1 MNRSPH
7 PATDPSTNDVEAI
20 ERRARR
26 RRHLTGAAVLFG
38 SLLVI
43 LVAAA
48 IAWSWQSRLPDP
60 IASHWGVG
68 GKPDGFSSVG
78 GAIGLLLGLGGGL
91 VLLFGGATW
100 GMGRTSVIR
109 RIAAASTVWAALF
122 MSLVI
127 LGTLYIQLDLPDAR
141 DAGGV
146 NGVMLVALLGSLLPA
161 IVVAAVLP
169 GDERLPT
176 TAPVAADAPRVKLV
190 DGERATWIG
199 RVSSPVAFVI
209 AVPVLILSVVMV
221 VIAQAWA
228 MLAISVAVMVTV
240 VTLSAFVVRVDRAG
254 LTIRS
259 ALGWPR
265 YRVPLDEVVRA
276 DVTQVSPV
284 KDFGGWGWRVGKDGR
299 VGVVLRKGD
308 SLLVERTGGRSIVV
322 TVDRA
327 DQAAGLLN
335 ALADRSR
342 RPS

>member
-1 MNRSPH
+1 
-7 PATDPSTNDVEAI
+7 
-20 ERRARR
+20 
-26 RRHLTGAAVLFG
+26 
-38 SLLVI
+38 
-43 LVAAA
+43 
-48 IAWSWQSRLPDP
+48 
-60 IASHWGVG
+60 
-68 GKPDGFSSVG
+68 VG
-78 GAIGLLLGLGGGL
+78 GALGLLLGLGGGL

-141 DAGGV
+141 DVGGV

-228 MLAISVAVMVTV
+228 MLAISVAVMVAV